1 MIVGCAQNENVR
13 VLKMDMRFPYRN
25 SISWG
30 VIDEDDTMGKFY
42 GFKNQYTQVHI
53 GTQSQAK

>member
-1 MIVGCAQNENVR
+1 MLDVMQYENCR

-25 SISWG
+25 TIPWG
-30 VIDEDDTMGKFY
+30 GIVEDDATPQLY
-42 GFKNQYTQVHI
+42 RFKNQYTQIHI